1 MIIIT
6 GSFLTTWELSSWIK
20 LMIQRL
26 AMLLF
31 FTCSAAVYADTDRL
45 LGFYN
50 ELLGYGARNEGS
62 AEEQMAFDAV
72 AGRLDALD
80 IHYKRHRLDT
90 QRRGHSYS
98 EIIEAT
104 IPGASDERYILAS
117 PMEQGAFSTA
127 LLLEVAE
134 NLIISSPR
142 HSITLFFL
150 GGERGNTA
158 FHPYG
163 SRYAIDAVQPDS
175 EAFAIYIAAET
186 MPKTWEIKIGG
197 NGVVAPYWFTK
208 ALMNSVV
215 SGSIPHRFE
224 GADIHV
230 ANLGL
235 QGDMGSF
242 SRWLE
247 EGLPAIA
254 FQGRGSG
261 GKDDAAISIS
271 RFVRVLLDID
281 RLVTRNDRSQESI
294 YIYAHP
300 FERMKPLF
308 IRELPFVIIFLGIIS
323 ILAVSILLQYRSV
336 YLNFKRVSKHWWNW
350 PLLFFLV
357 FLYFVLGTLL
367 VEEILR
373 LKDFPSLWIY
383 SPGTF
388 LFFKFIFIGA
398 FSMNFILFS
407 HGIPL
412 PRTPHFYSYAAVM
425 TSYLLTLVIIPLD
438 ITLASY
444 SLWASCALSLF
455 TIIRNFKFKI
465 FFLFLAAIPYIL
477 ILAVVLT
484 RPYMPIVDFL
494 LMDRITGNLFN
505 TLALLPIILAL
516 ACLNFWHSHYEEISH
531 NAVFYA
537 LTLIMN
543 ATAVITL
550 AWLPRLSPFDENHP
564 QPIEIRDKIDLVN
577 HERWL
582 EFDSPGPIGDTELII
597 DGSLY
602 SFENLSR
609 QSRVRTLMN
618 QSPLEVSS
626 ENQEFL
632 DNRTINIAI
641 AGKGRPQHISLRI
654 HADSPFTLHS
664 ASQPFEMASSG
675 QEADIFVG
683 DNPPFPFNFQ
693 LTVSNETPVF
703 LSVTAAWRN
712 PEDAPIM
719 KRRNIRPS
727 VSRIVYAEYAL

>member
-1 MIIIT
+1 
-6 GSFLTTWELSSWIK
+6 
-20 LMIQRL
+20 
-26 AMLLF
+26 
-31 FTCSAAVYADTDRL
+31 
-45 LGFYN
+45 
-50 ELLGYGARNEGS
+50 
-62 AEEQMAFDAV
+62 MAFDAV
-72 AGRLDALD
+72 ASRLDALD
-80 IHYKRHRLDT
+80 IHYERHRLDT

-104 IPGASDERYILAS
+104 IPGASDDRYILAS

-142 HSITLFFL
+142 HSVTLFFL

-163 SRYAIDAVQPDS
+163 SRYAIESIQPDS
-175 EAFAIYIAAET
+175 EAFAIYIVAET
-186 MPKTWEIKIGG
+186 MPETWEVKIGG

-208 ALMNSVV
+208 ALINSVV
-215 SGSIPHRFE
+215 SGSVPHRFE
-224 GADIHV
+224 SADIHV

-235 QGDMGSF
+235 QGDTGSY
-242 SRWLE
+242 SQWWE
-247 EGLPAIA
+247 EGLPTIA

-261 GKDDAAISIS
+261 GEDDAAISIN
-271 RFVRVLLDID
+271 RFIRVLLDID
-281 RLVTRNDRSQESI
+281 RLVTRNDREQESI

-323 ILAVSILLQYRSV
+323 ILVVSILLHYRSV
-336 YLNFKRVSKHWWNW
+336 YLNFKRVSKYWWNW
-350 PLLFFLV
+350 PLQFFLV

-367 VEEILR
+367 IEEILR

-388 LFFKFIFIGA
+388 LFFKFIFIGV
-398 FSMNFILFS
+398 FSMNFIMFF
-407 HGIPL
+407 HGLPL

-425 TSYLLTLVIIPLD
+425 TSYLLTLAVIPLD
-438 ITLASY
+438 ITLASS

-455 TIIRNFKFKI
+455 TIIKNFKLKV

-477 ILAVVLT
+477 ILAVVLI
-484 RPYMPIVDFL
+484 RPYLPIVNFL

-505 TLALLPIILAL
+505 TLALLPLLLAL
-516 ACLNFWHSHYEEISH
+516 ACLHFWHSHYEKRSH
-531 NAVFYA
+531 NHVFYA

-543 ATAVITL
+543 ATAIITL
-550 AWLPRLSPFDENHP
+550 AWLSRLSPFGEERP
-564 QPIEIRDKIDLVN
+564 QPVEIRDKIDLVN
-577 HERWL
+577 LERWL
-582 EFDSPGPIGDTELII
+582 EFDSLGPIGTAEFTI

-602 SFENLSR
+602 SFEDLSR
-609 QSRVRTLMN
+609 QARVRTLMI
-618 QSPLEVSS
+618 QSPLEVSFES
-626 ENQEFL
+626 QDFL
-632 DNRTINIAI
+632 DNRTIKIEMS
-641 AGKGRPQHISLRI
+641 GKVRPQRISLTI

-683 DNPPFPFNFQ
+683 DNPPFPFNLQ
-693 LTVSNETPVF
+693 LTVSSETPVF
-703 LSVTAAWRN
+703 LKVTATWRN
-712 PEDAPIM
+712 LEDVTIM
-719 KRRNIRPS
+719 NRRNILPS
-727 VSRIVYAEYAL
+727 VTRTVYAEYAL